1 MPKMVCIKCELQLK
15 PETNGVVVSE
25 LFMNDTQ
32 VYKVWEA
39 DLWKCPGCGM
49 EVIAGWAENPIA
61 EHFETEKM
69 VTARAMIEVAKSRK
83 EHYFLKEKLR
93 R

>member
-25 LFMNDTQ
+25 LFMDDTQ

-49 EVIAGWAENPIA
+49 EVIAGFADNPIA
-61 EHFETEKM
+61 EHFEQEKM
-69 VTARAMIEVAKSRK
+69 VTAWARIEVAKQRG
-83 EHYFLKEKLR
+83 EHYFLKEKY
-93 R
+93 